1 MLKFIFCISLLIL
14 ICNNYVFG
22 DVVSTVYLLKLIN
35 NKYFK
40 TQFCDNYAKCL
51 EQLEEKQREC
61 RESFALRRK
70 VLEESDDDSK
80 CSKKRNH
87 DLHYEITAL
96 NLRKTENI
104 RDCIQ
109 ENLENAEE
117 IKTADAVR
125 LFYFV

>member
-1 MLKFIFCISLLIL
+1 MLKFTFCISLLIL

-22 DVVSTVYLLKLIN
+22 EV
-35 NKYFK
+35 
-40 TQFCDNYAKCL
+40 TQPCDNYAKCL

-70 VLEESDDDSK
+70 ALEESDDDSK

-109 ENLENAEE
+109 QNIEDAEE
-117 IKTADAVR
+117 IKTV
-125 LFYFV
+125 